1 MGRDR
6 RLDELAKVEFTGS
19 LGEAFGRYAHQLREV
34 ASRWDTE
41 LGLAST
47 DVRAA
52 LVAMRTS
59 WLGLDAAARRVKARR
74 VARRLRRAQ
83 TLVAGLGRRAERF
96 PKEYAKQ
103 FLSSPEAAKKVTR
116 AIEEGGRS

>member
-6 RLDELAKVEFTGS
+6 RLDELASIEFTGS
-19 LGEAFGRYAHQLREV
+19 LGEAFGRYAYVLRDV
-34 ASRWDTE
+34 AMIWDIE
-41 LGLAST
+41 LGMAST

-52 LVAMRTS
+52 LTAMRAHG
-59 WLGLDAAARRVKARR
+59 LGLDAATRRIKARR

-83 TLVAGLGRRAERF
+83 ALIASVTKRAEQF

-103 FLSSPEAAKKVTR
+103 FLTPEVARKATE
-116 AIEEGGRS
+116 ALEGGHS

>member
-19 LGEAFGRYAHQLREV
+19 LSEAFGTYAAELRDL
-34 ASRWDTE
+34 AARWDTE
-41 LGLAST
+41 LGLASG

-52 LVAMRTS
+52 LTSMRTK
-59 WLGLDAAARRVKARR
+59 WLGLDAASRRIKARR

-83 TLVAGLGRRAERF
+83 TLVASVKKCAERF

-103 FLSSPEAAKKVTR
+103 FMTPEAAKRK
-116 AIEEGGRS
+116 AGGGS

>member
-1 MGRDR
+1 MSRDR
-6 RLDELAKVEFTGS
+6 RLDELAKVEFVGS
-19 LGEAFGRYAHQLREV
+19 LGEAFGTYAAALREV
-34 ASRWDTE
+34 SIRWDTE

-59 WLGLDAAARRVKARR
+59 WLGLDAASRRLKARR

-83 TLVAGLGRRAERF
+83 TLVASVTKCAERF
-96 PKEYAKQ
+96 PKEYARQ
-103 FLSSPEAAKKVTR
+103 FMNLDEAKKR
-116 AIEEGGRS
+116 AGG

>member
-1 MGRDR
+1 
-6 RLDELAKVEFTGS
+6 LDELAGVEFVGS
-19 LGEAFGRYAHQLREV
+19 LSEVFGDYAAALREV
-34 ASRWDTE
+34 STRWDTE

-52 LVAMRTS
+52 LTSLRTR
-59 WLGLDAAARRVKARR
+59 WLDAASRRVKARR

-83 TLVAGLGRRAERF
+83 TLVASVTKCAERF

-103 FLSSPEAAKKVTR
+103 FMTPEAAKKK
-116 AIEEGGRS
+116 AGG